1 MTVKYR
7 LLTPLQ
13 VGKKTARNRIVMP
26 AMETRLN
33 SPDGS
38 PTQLMVE
45 YYEARAK
52 GGAGMIVVENTFI
65 DPYESRSSIASSGL
79 FSDHQ
84 IPMKVYLAEAIKRHG
99 ALALLQL
106 SHGGRQANENATGM
120 PCVAPSA
127 VASEAVGRM
136 PRELAV
142 SEIVRVEDRFAEAA
156 VRAKNAG
163 FDGVEIHGAHGYLVS
178 EFLSPFSNK
187 RTDSYGGSF
196 ENRSRMPREL
206 IEKVRA
212 AVGDDFI
219 IGFKINVDEWLADKG
234 LPPREAREFIH
245 SVQDMID
252 YVCCSAGTYETM
264 SACQLCS
271 TYIPMG
277 LLLPL
282 TEEMKRAVDIPVM
295 AIGSIDARLGE
306 ETLFRGQA
314 DLIAMGRAHI
324 TDPDIALKLTQDRP
338 EDIRPCCR
346 GNEGCISGFE
356 FGYPIRCELNPAVGR
371 EKMYEIKPAAV
382 PKKVLVIGGGA
393 AGLEC
398 ARVANLLGHNVTLL
412 ERSEKFGGHL
422 CEASAP
428 SFKEN
433 TREALNWLI
442 RQIRKSGVRIAIG
455 ANASPADVAS
465 YNPDAVVLAT
475 GSKYVRPDF
484 PGVRLVVPADKALLG
499 LAEIGKKVVV
509 IGGGQAGV
517 ETAMHIAER
526 GGHEVVIVEKL
537 PKLSPDMETSAREAM
552 LRRLASDGVRVLAS
566 TTVTEIREGSTTS
579 IFVREVVSPLEAIT
593 EVHVVNADGEDNKLV
608 CNTVITAIGLTP
620 DTAETDRFA
629 ALGLHTITIGD
640 ANASRNIKSC
650 FEEAWAAAFSI

>member
-1 MTVKYR
+1 
-7 LLTPLQ
+7 
-13 VGKKTARNRIVMP
+13 MP

-38 PTQLMVE
+38 PTQHMLD

-52 GGAGMIVVENTFI
+52 GGAGMVIVENTFI
-65 DPYESRSSIASSGL
+65 DPYESRSSVASSGL

-84 IPMKVYLAEAIKRHG
+84 IPMKAYLAEAIKKHG

-106 SHGGRQANENATGM
+106 SHGGRQASDKATGM

-127 VASEAVGRM
+127 IPNEAVGRM
-136 PRELAV
+136 PRALTIE
-142 SEIVRVEDRFAEAA
+142 EIVRIEDRFAAAA

-187 RTDSYGGSF
+187 RTDAYGGSF
-196 ENRSRMPREL
+196 ENRSRMPREI

-212 AVGDDFI
+212 AAGDDFI
-219 IGFKINVDEWLADKG
+219 IGFKINVDEWLGDKG
-234 LPPREAREFIH
+234 LPPGEARAFIH
-245 SVQDMID
+245 SSQEIID

-271 TYIPMG
+271 AYIPMG

-295 AIGSIDARLGE
+295 AVGSIDARLGE

-314 DLIAMGRAHI
+314 DLIAIGRGHI
-324 TDPDIALKLTQDRP
+324 ADPDIALKLMQDRP

-371 EKMYEIKPAAV
+371 EKIYEMNPAADR
-382 PKKVLVIGGGA
+382 KKVLVIGGGP
-393 AGLEC
+393 AGLEF

-412 ERSEKFGGHL
+412 EKSEKFGGHL
-422 CEASAP
+422 CEAGAP

-442 RQIRKSGVRIAIG
+442 RQLRKSSVRIAIS
-455 ANASPADVAS
+455 ANASPADVAA
-465 YNPDAVVLAT
+465 YNPDVVVLAT
-475 GSKYVRPDF
+475 GSRYVRPDF
-484 PGVRLVVPADKALLG
+484 PGVRLAVTADKALLG

-509 IGGGQAGV
+509 IGGGQVGV
-517 ETAMHIAER
+517 ETAMHIAEQ
-526 GGHEVVIVEKL
+526 GDHEVTLVEML
-537 PKLSPDMETSAREAM
+537 PALSQNMEKSAREAM
-552 LRRLASDGVRVLAS
+552 LRRLASDGVHTLVS
-566 TTVTEIREGSTTS
+566 TTVTDIRESSATS
-579 IFVREVVSPLEAIT
+579 VFVREVASPLASIT
-593 EVHVVNADGEDNKLV
+593 EVHITDANGKEDMIE
-608 CNTVITAIGLTP
+608 CDTVITAIGLTP
-620 DTAETDRFA
+620 DKAETDRFA
-629 ALGLHTITIGD
+629 ELRIRTITIGD
-640 ANASRNIKSC
+640 ANASRNIRSC
-650 FEEAWAAAFSI
+650 FEEAWAAAFSL